1 MGNSLSTVLYVALGI
16 FLAFG
21 VNQGLA
27 FALSTDLPIVAVESN
42 SMIPTF
48 HKGDILTLQGVNSED
63 LQVGDIIVF
72 DPPNR
77 DIAVV
82 HRIVEINDDGTFQTK
97 GDANSGQ
104 LPYEKRISAS
114 SIHGKV
120 VLIIPYL
127 GWVKIGITEYIVP
140 NIARVAIVVVL
151 LIALYLGATTV
162 SRRVRSRTHRKV
174 LKSKK
179 QKKKISKRVFKSYRK

>member
-42 SMIPTF
+42 SMVPTF
-48 HKGDILTLQGVNSED
+48 QKGDILALQGVNQED

-82 HRIVEINDDGTFQTK
+82 HRIIKVNDDGTFQTK

-104 LPYEKRISAS
+104 LPYERKISAS

-140 NIARVAIVVVL
+140 NIVRVAIGAVL
-151 LIALYLGATTV
+151 IIGLYLGITTV
-162 SRRVRSRTHRKV
+162 SRRAKRPQGKV

-179 QKKKISKRVFKSYRK
+179 HKKKITK

>member
-1 MGNSLSTVLYVALGI
+1 MGSSMLSTILYIALGI

-27 FALSTDLPIVAVESN
+27 YALSTDLPIVAVESN
-42 SMIPTF
+42 SMVPTF
-48 HKGDILTLQGVNSED
+48 QKGDILALVGVSGDD

-82 HRIVEINDDGTFQTK
+82 HRIVAINDDGTFQTK

-104 LPYEKRISAS
+104 LPYEKRISES

-120 VLIIPYL
+120 VLILPYL
-127 GWVKIGITEYIVP
+127 GWVKISITEYVLP
-140 NIARVAIVVVL
+140 NISYIVIGAIILIGFYMGFGRITNKHKKSRV
-151 LIALYLGATTV
+151 
-162 SRRVRSRTHRKV
+162 SKV
-174 LKSKK
+174 KK
-179 QKKKISKRVFKSYRK
+179 HKKHIKKNPK